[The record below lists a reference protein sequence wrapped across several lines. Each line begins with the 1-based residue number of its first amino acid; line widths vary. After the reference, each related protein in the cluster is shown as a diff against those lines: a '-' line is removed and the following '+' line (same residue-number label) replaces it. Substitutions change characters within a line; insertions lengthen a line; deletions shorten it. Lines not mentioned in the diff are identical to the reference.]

1 MADKIQIK
9 VENLTMAYGSFV
21 LQRDL
26 NFDVRKGEILTIM
39 GPSGCGKSSL
49 LKHMLGLLEP
59 AEGKIHFGNVSF
71 TDARRK
77 VRQSILRRCGVLYQ
91 NGALWSTMTV
101 GENVALPLQEFTSLS
116 KDRIAEIVDFKLS
129 VVGLKGF
136 EKYFPSELSG
146 GMRKRAGLARAIA
159 LDPDILF
166 FDEPSA
172 GLDPVSS
179 RNLDEL
185 ILETRKSL
193 GATIVLVSHEL
204 SSIFTVADRAVY
216 LDATERRMGGI
227 GSPEELLR
235 NPPSPAVHAFLTRNH
250 SERTDQHQ
258 DSVDPS

>member
-1 MADKIQIK
+1 MPTASSIRI
-9 VENLTMAYGSFV
+9 ENLTMAYGSFV
-21 LQRDL
+21 LQRDM
-26 NFDVRKGEILTIM
+26 NFEVQKGEILVIM

-59 AEGKIHFGNVSF
+59 ARGKIHFGDVCF
-71 TDARRK
+71 TEARTK

-91 NGALWSTMTV
+91 NGALWSSMTV
-101 GENVALPLQEFTSLS
+101 GENVALPLQEFTRLS
-116 KDRIAEIVDFKLS
+116 RDRIAEIVDFKLS

-136 EKYFPSELSG
+136 ENYYPSELSG

-185 ILETRKSL
+185 ILETKNTL

-204 SSIFTVADRAVY
+204 PSIFTVADRAVY
-216 LDATERRMGGI
+216 LDAGKREI
-227 GSPEELLR
+227 GAIGNPTDLLK
-235 NPPSPAVHAFLTRNH
+235 NPPNEAVHAFLTRNH
-250 SERTDQHQ
+250 SERGE
-258 DSVDPS
+258 S